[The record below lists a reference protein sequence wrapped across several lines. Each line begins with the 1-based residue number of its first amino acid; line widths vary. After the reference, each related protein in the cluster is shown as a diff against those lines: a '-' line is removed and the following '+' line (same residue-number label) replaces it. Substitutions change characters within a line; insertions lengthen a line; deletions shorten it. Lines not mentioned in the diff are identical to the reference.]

1 MHTALKL
8 ISRRYRQAEP
18 GDTGA
23 AGPTPPASM
32 VRSMTGST
40 PLVLDSPHSGTIYP
54 DDFRSC
60 CDMATLRT
68 AEDTH
73 VEKLY
78 SFAPALGVA
87 WTEALFPRSYLDA
100 NRDTLELDTGL
111 LDAPWPLPVATD
123 PVVLSKVR
131 LGKGLIWKF
140 TDDGKP
146 IYDRLLSV
154 AEVQGRI
161 KRCWA
166 PYYASVGDAV
176 DAAHARHGFSVHIN
190 CHSMPAVAASH
201 ATDFPGLHHAD
212 FVIGDRDGS
221 TADPRLSMRVVEFLR
236 GRGYGVDYNHPYKG
250 VELVRRFGSPAD
262 GRHSIQVEINR
273 KLYMDEASFAVLQP
287 GFDSLQADL
296 KGLVSMLLA
305 WDGKL

>member
-8 ISRRYRQAEP
+8 IHKRYQHALP

-23 AGPTPPASM
+23 AAGAVPMVAS
-32 VRSMTGST
+32 VAGST
-40 PLVLDSPHSGTIYP
+40 ALVLDSPHSGTFYP
-54 DDFRSC
+54 ADFRSC

-78 SFAPALGVA
+78 QFAPALGVA
-87 WTEALFPRSYLDA
+87 WIEALFPRSYLDA
-100 NRDTLELDTGL
+100 NRDVLELDTAL
-111 LDAPWPLPVATD
+111 LDAPWPGPVATD
-123 PVVLSKVR
+123 AKVLQKVR

-140 TDDGKP
+140 TDDGQP
-146 IYDRLLSV
+146 VYDRQLSV

-161 KRCWA
+161 DRCWK
-166 PYYASVGDAV
+166 PYYEAVGSAI
-176 DAAHARHGFSVHIN
+176 DAAHARHGHSIHIN
-190 CHSMPAVAASH
+190 CHSMPAVAGSH

-212 FVIGDRDGS
+212 FVIGDRDGT
-221 TADPRLSMRVVEFLR
+221 TADPRLSQGLCEFLR
-236 GRGYGVDYNHPYKG
+236 GRGYSVDYNHPYKG
-250 VELVRRFGSPAD
+250 VELVRRFGVPAE

-273 KLYMDEASFAVLQP
+273 KNYMDEQSFAVLQP
-287 GFDSLQADL
+287 GFDKLQADL
-296 KGLVSMLLA
+296 KAMVEMLLA

>member
-8 ISRRYRQAEP
+8 IRHRYQQAQP

-23 AGPTPPASM
+23 GAAQPM
-32 VRSMTGST
+32 VKSIAGST
-40 PLVLDSPHSGTIYP
+40 PLVLDSPHSGTFYP
-54 DDFRSC
+54 ADFRSC

-78 SFAPALGVA
+78 AFAPDQGVA
-87 WTEALFPRSYLDA
+87 WIEALFPRSYLDA

-111 LDAPWPLPVATD
+111 LDGPWPLPVATD
-123 PVVLSKVR
+123 PKVLSKVR

-146 IYDRLLSV
+146 IYDRQLSV

-161 KRCWA
+161 DRCWN
-166 PYYASVGDAV
+166 PYYAAVGNAI
-176 DAAHARHGFSVHIN
+176 DAAHARHGHSIHIN

-221 TADPRLSMRVVEFLR
+221 TADPRLSQRICEFLR
-236 GRGYGVDYNHPYKG
+236 ERGYSVDYNHPYKG
-250 VELVRRFGSPAD
+250 VELVRRYGRPAEN
-262 GRHSIQVEINR
+262 RHSIQVEINR
-273 KLYMDEASFAVLQP
+273 KNYMDEKTFAVVQP
-287 GFDSLQADL
+287 GFDKLQGDL
-296 KGLVSMLLA
+296 KAMVDMLLA